1 MDFALTAPQ
10 QKIVDLLSKLG
21 RTDWSKLSAK
31 GCDKRALNNLVKTG
45 VVCDTSGTIS
55 AGPKWSDATGS
66 APVKVTPNVVK
77 AALDATKKPA
87 ATKPEKTPRQKKVIE
102 PHACLCGCGAVITS
116 KSRFLPGHDAKLHS
130 AVLKAYKAEQSYT
143 ASSNAQLDYL
153 RSAPWMTAEILEA
166 CFI

>member
-1 MDFALTAPQ
+1 MMNLTAPQ

-45 VVCDTSGTIS
+45 VVCDTSGAIS

-66 APVKVTPNVVK
+66 APVKMTPNVVK
-77 AALDATKKPA
+77 TALDATKKPA

-116 KSRFLPGHDAKLHS
+116 KSRFLSGHDAKLHS
-130 AVLKAYKAEQSYT
+130 AVLKTYRADQLFHTSTREQY
-143 ASSNAQLDYL
+143 DYL
-153 RSAPWMTAEILEA
+153 SSAPWMTTEILKTCSSA
-166 CFI
+166 